1 MAIAHA
7 PTPSAFTAQP
17 PARATLD
24 STLAVEYEGVS
35 FSYAATDGAVR
46 PVLSGITL
54 AVNTGERLGILG
66 PNGGGKSTLL
76 KLTLGLLRPQGGAI
90 RVFGVSPEEARQRRL
105 IGYVPQRV
113 EAELTFPLSVRQV
126 VAMSASLGFSPFAGI
141 GRAGREAVAEAL
153 ELVGASALADRPI
166 GKLSGGQLQ
175 RVMIARALAARPRL
189 LLLDEPTVGIDIA
202 GQQRFSEL
210 LRSLHDR
217 LGLTIIVVS
226 HDIRTIAAGSDRVAC
241 LSRTLH
247 SHVAPAG
254 LTPAV
259 LAEVFSHDVAAIF
272 GDVHIDAHLARE
284 CPDPGHVHGHT
295 HGPECDHHHHD
306 HETGAPGD
314 HS

>member
-1 MAIAHA
+1 MPTVSA
-7 PTPSAFTAQP
+7 PALPAPQTPVD
-17 PARATLD
+17 AR
-24 STLAVEYEGVS
+24 LAVEYESVS
-35 FSYAATDGAVR
+35 FAYGGPDGSSRAV
-46 PVLSGITL
+46 LQNITL
-54 AVNTGERLGILG
+54 AVRTGERLGILG

-76 KLTLGLLRPQGGAI
+76 KLTLGLLRPHAGSV
-90 RVFGVSPEEARQRRL
+90 RVFGVPPEEARRRRL
-105 IGYVPQRV
+105 IGYVPQRI
-113 EAELTFPLSVRQV
+113 EAELAFPFSVRQV
-126 VAMSASLGFSPFAGI
+126 AQMGVALSASPMARLPREV
-141 GRAGREAVAEAL
+141 RAAADEAL
-153 ELVGASALADRPI
+153 ELVGAASLADRPI

-210 LRSLHDR
+210 LRTLHER
-217 LGLTIIVVS
+217 LGLTTVVVS

-247 SHVAPAG
+247 SHTAPEG

-284 CPDPGHVHGHT
+284 CPDPAHLHVHE
-295 HGPECDHHHHD
+295 HGPACRHD
-306 HETGAPGD
+306 GGAPDEGA
-314 HS
+314 HR